1 MFSVYLH
8 YTFIF
13 MNESQI
19 IEQAQKGSQTALHQI
34 YLAHVGYMQSVCS
47 RYILCDEEVK
57 DVMQES
63 FIKIFSN
70 IKSFKYRGTGSLRS
84 WMTRIMIN
92 EALRTIKQK
101 MHTLEIEDVMADV
114 AEYDTEDASEV
125 PPDAIHEMIR
135 ELPQGYRTVLNL
147 YIFEEYSHKEIAAM
161 LGISELTSA
170 SQLHRAKKLLKK
182 NIIEYK
188 KKQ

>member
-8 YTFIF
+8 YIFVF

-19 IEQAQKGSQTALHQI
+19 IEQAQKGSQTALRQI
-34 YLAHVGYMQSVCS
+34 YLAHAGYMQSVCS

-70 IKSFKYRGTGSLRS
+70 IKSFEYRGAGSLRS

-92 EALRTIKQK
+92 EALRTMRQK
-101 MHTLEIEDVMADV
+101 KNTLEIEDIKADI
-114 AEYDTEDASEV
+114 ADYDTEDTDEV
-125 PPDAIHEMIR
+125 PPDAIHGMIR
-135 ELPQGYRTVLNL
+135 ALPQGYRTVLNL
-147 YIFEEYSHKEIAAM
+147 YIFEEYTHKEIAAM

-170 SQLHRAKKLLKK
+170 SQLHRAKRLLKK

>member
-1 MFSVYLH
+1 M
-8 YTFIF
+8 
-13 MNESQI
+13 
-19 IEQAQKGSQTALHQI
+19 
-34 YLAHVGYMQSVCS
+34 
-47 RYILCDEEVK
+47 
-57 DVMQES
+57 
-63 FIKIFSN
+63 
-70 IKSFKYRGTGSLRS
+70 
-84 WMTRIMIN
+84 
-92 EALRTIKQK
+92 
-101 MHTLEIEDVMADV
+101 
-114 AEYDTEDASEV
+114 